1 MLRAVG
7 RAAGDGAAVTA
18 RHRFTASFVE
28 TAWEIETRRR
38 GVRAEAHFPSWGA
51 GAAITAVLRGGGS
64 VDLVPGGGAVG
75 VAGVAYFHLAG
86 RDGGYIVVCPGGGS
100 GRARARRVARQPS
113 APRAGPTLVIELPH
127 GAGLRARIAPAA
139 GTEQAAAAAARLA

>member
-1 MLRAVG
+1 M
-7 RAAGDGAAVTA
+7 
-18 RHRFTASFVE
+18 E

-38 GVRAEAHFPSWGA
+38 GVRAEAQFPSWGA

-64 VDLVPGGGAVG
+64 VDLVPGGGRG
-75 VAGVAYFHLAG
+75 RRRRRRLLPPAGP
-86 RDGGYIVVCPGGGS
+86 RGGYVVVLPGGGS

-113 APRAGPTLVIELPH
+113 APRAGPTLVIALPH